1 MRTGPRLRDLPYMLR
16 AKASSNS
23 KSRRTMEKNYTPNN
37 ATVSTNSFDSNFPA
51 REIMDLATKSCQ
63 VCRNTRVW
71 RMCEEDLEDLIQDT
85 VYKAVKYWNSFDP
98 SKSHLGTWVSRIA
111 RNCWNDAYRKEM
123 RRLGIFEPLVSEN
136 KEGDEFIDSE
146 IEFAA
151 GGYSADRELESREA
165 VDRINSVVDSLPEN
179 QGYILSL
186 SANEGLKP
194 RHMAEQI
201 GCSAGAAS
209 TLLCRARKAVA
220 KRLGKDFLADH
231 GFAA

>member
-1 MRTGPRLRDLPYMLR
+1 
-16 AKASSNS
+16 
-23 KSRRTMEKNYTPNN
+23 MENNYNTTN
-37 ATVSTNSFDSNFPA
+37 ATVSTNSFDSNFPEV
-51 REIMDLATKSCQ
+51 EIMDLARKSCQ
-63 VCRNTRVW
+63 VYRNTRDW

-98 SKSHLGTWVSRIA
+98 SKSLLGTWVSRIA

-123 RRLGIFEPLVSEN
+123 RRLDTFEPLVSEN
-136 KEGDEFIDSE
+136 KEGDEYIDSE

-151 GGYSADRELESREA
+151 GGYSADRELESKEA

-186 SANEGLKP
+186 SVNEGLKP

-209 TLLCRARKAVA
+209 TLLCRARKTVA
-220 KRLGKDFLADH
+220 KGLGKDFLADY